1 MKQKGFN
8 MFETCERCIENKDSF
23 IFPSKCAGLSFKVL
37 LGISTLMWPQLNLH
51 NICFACALGQYLAA
65 QSSSKC
71 MALKTSHDN
80 ER

>member
-37 LGISTLMWPQLNLH
+37 
-51 NICFACALGQYLAA
+51 FLAYPP
-65 QSSSKC
+65 
-71 MALKTSHDN
+71 
-80 ER
+80 